1 MGIEFL
7 SLDEVLDIHRD
18 QVTRYGGSHGVRDLG
33 GLQSAL
39 AVPQAGI
46 GGEYF
51 HSDPVEMAAAYLFHI
66 VRNHPFVDGNKR
78 VGAMASFTFLRLN
91 GWHLRAPHGSF
102 EELILAIAA
111 GKAGKDAA
119 GVFLRKHTSK
129 EKLGSRKLAS
139 RK

>member
-1 MGIEFL
+1 MEIKFL
-7 SLDEVLDIHRD
+7 SLEEVLDIHRD
-18 QVTRYGGSHGVRDLG
+18 QVERYGGSHGVRDQG

-39 AVPQAGI
+39 AMPQAGI

-51 HSDPVEMAAAYLFHI
+51 HSDIVEMAAAYLFHI

-78 VGAMASFTFLRLN
+78 VGAMAAFTFLRLN

-102 EELILAIAA
+102 EELILALAA

-119 GVFLRKHTSK
+119 SVFLRRHPGK
-129 EKLGSRKLAS
+129 EKLTSRKVALP
-139 RK
+139 K